1 MEIRYG
7 FTLADLQRIATAA
20 TRNTRS
26 MFGDFAERYAEAYGA
41 MVEHLYASPE
51 PLAEHDLYWAAQDSL
66 RIQAGKDRSHRGI
79 VRYEGGGTS
88 EPGAAP
94 HFAIFWDAHRYEP
107 SHEDRVVD
115 RIALYQVLPTLTPQ
129 QRQVIGALAAFDDHE
144 PARQA
149 LGDMAPASYRQALSK
164 GRTRFFAYWHEGETP
179 RGTWAPDRRGTGDL
193 RTALRHRRAKAA
205 HRSRQ
210 AAAS

>member
-7 FTLADLQRIATAA
+7 FTLADLQRIAASA

-51 PLAEHDLYWAAQDSL
+51 PLAEHDLYWAAQDGL
-66 RIQAGKDRSHRGI
+66 RRQAAKDTSHRGI

-88 EPGAAP
+88 EPGTAP
-94 HFAIFWDAHRYEP
+94 NFCIYWDAKRVES

-115 RIALYQVLPTLTPQ
+115 RIALHQIWPALAPR
-129 QRQVIGALAAFDDHE
+129 QREVIGALAAFDDHE
-144 PARQA
+144 AARTA
-149 LGDMAPASYRQALSK
+149 LGDIPATAYRQAMAL
-164 GRTRFFAYWHEGETP
+164 GRKRFLVLWHEGEMP
-179 RGTWAPDRRGTGDL
+179 SRIWSPDRRVGSDL
-193 RTALRHRRAKAA
+193 RIALRHRRAKSARRA
-205 HRSRQ
+205 RQ
-210 AAAS
+210 ATA